1 MNISKEQSER
11 IERRKQEW
19 AVGDHHTGLMSVA
32 WVYKKEGV
40 PLQEA
45 ITDMQAFYSSIEEQG
60 KHDEHVREVE
70 EAFSKVY
77 EFDYSVRRQPAKADM
92 TASYKAEQMAWLS
105 AHNDDTELRKGI
117 LEQDVSDKRTT
128 TIAALKSIF
137 RHTSGRIRY
146 GQTINTI
153 RWAETSDGFSAMAN
167 SDQCVYMTTTTF
179 GDIIDNGRQ
188 EELAEKGAKYIAYS
202 AKDENVL
209 EKACVLLEYDEPM
222 GEDRISKDAFGYLTE
237 EEKSAY
243 RSKILSHTCMVLE
256 RAGLKP
262 TTVTF
267 SGNRS
272 YHCLFRLSKPVTK
285 EEWEKHEEKLKAIYL
300 RIGADEATLSFNR
313 MTRVPRGCPKHEAE
327 RGEVQRI
334 MYFDDGAEVSL
345 EEYVERLESIASEIS
360 EVKEK
365 AGKITLAME
374 RTIDPKTGK
383 DKWEYSPAN
392 WERSLEDIGI
402 RPKLK
407 KLEKGGAYELTLSH
421 DGGLYH
427 VICAQGALDHIV
439 KMYKA
444 QDYMAGVMFREKRA
458 SKLGSDKYEQY
469 AGMAEPYRE
478 PTDTRLRVLI
488 PYRNGLLEVTAKG
501 GTLSDGTYN
510 GLDIPD
516 DSPTLTRDWR
526 YSAEKGELEDFVE
539 LACGREDGDESWE
552 ARKEALMTLLGYEI
566 CGDKEEVNYFPVI
579 IEKSIED
586 NNGGTGK
593 SLITKALSY
602 MRKTC
607 FLDFKTWDDDQ
618 RFFFTDLAQLPRIA
632 RCEDL
637 PRSFDLE
644 KMFNRL
650 SESFKID
657 LKGKNA
663 VTLDMATMPKF
674 IATSNSYLKG
684 TGNSYTRRYK
694 EYEITDWWRG
704 KDPEKHYGHLLYF
717 DWDEEEWSRF
727 DSFMARCAGK
737 YLREGLREYR
747 GDNSPEKSLD
757 VNLGDLRDFFDEVI
771 DPLPYWTVATEL
783 IEKHEDWYRRVHA
796 GKYMKVSYTAK
807 TIKSKLKTYCSLKGL
822 VYDDNNGV
830 ARRHDGVVGKWIEVT
845 NPNPTNATKGGCN
858 GVTAVTEVSVTSVAT
873 KDGSVTGDV
882 ENAVAFSEDDPLFGD
897 FHEVTEECNGNPVT
911 SSGSGNKTVT
921 SQLVENEG
929 LMENCNYVTRNYNP
943 LHKKEEEENIY
954 KELKKPV
961 TPLHSKPSIKKHK
974 LDKDGNI
981 ILED

>member
-1 MNISKEQSER
+1 MKLEKEQKER
-11 IERRKQEW
+11 IEKRKQEW

-45 ITDMQAFYSSIEEQG
+45 ITDMQAFYTSIEEQG

-77 EFDYSVRRQPAKADM
+77 EFDYSVRKPAPRID
-92 TASYKAEQMAWLS
+92 TGASYKIEQREWLELQGS
-105 AHNDDTELRKGI
+105 LDTELKKAI
-117 LEQDVSDKRTT
+117 LEQDTSEKRTAT
-128 TIAALKSIF
+128 TKALKSLF
-137 RHTSGRIRY
+137 RHACGRIRY
-146 GQTINTI
+146 GQTLNTI
-153 RWAETSDGFSAMAN
+153 RWAETDNDFAEMRNNDA
-167 SDQCVYMTTTTF
+167 QCVYMTTTTF
-179 GDIIDNGRQ
+179 GDIIDDGRQ
-188 EELAEKGAKYIAYS
+188 EELAGKGAKYIAYS
-202 AKDENVL
+202 AKDENII
-209 EKACVLLEYDEPM
+209 EKACILLEYDEPM
-222 GEDRISKDAFGYLTE
+222 GEDRISKDAFGYLPD
-237 EEKSAY
+237 EEKNAY
-243 RSKILSHTCMVLE
+243 RSKILSHTCKVLE

-267 SGNRS
+267 SGSRS

-285 EEWEKHEEKLKAIYL
+285 EEWEKYEERLKVIYL

-313 MTRVPRGCPKHEAE
+313 MTRVPRGCRKDEAE

-345 EEYVERLESIASEIS
+345 EEYVEKLEKIAKEIS

-374 RTIDPKTGK
+374 KTIDPNTGK
-383 DKWEYSPAN
+383 EKWEYNPVK
-392 WERSLEDIGI
+392 WERSLEDMGI
-402 RPKLK
+402 KPKFR
-407 KLEKGGAYELTLSH
+407 KLENGGAYELTISH

-439 KMYKA
+439 KMYKS
-444 QDYMAGVMFREKRA
+444 QDYAAGAWFREKRA
-458 SKLGSDKYEQY
+458 SKLGSEKYEQY

-526 YSAEKGELEDFVE
+526 YSTEKGELEDFIE
-539 LACGREDGDESWE
+539 CACGREDGDECWK

-566 CGDKEEVNYFPVI
+566 CGAKEQVNYFPVI
-579 IEKSIED
+579 IEKSIEE

-593 SLITKALSY
+593 SLITKSLSY
-602 MRKTC
+602 IRKTC

-618 RFFFTDLAQLPRIA
+618 RFFFTDVATTLPKIA

-650 SESFKID
+650 SDKFKID
-657 LKGKNA
+657 IKGKNP
-663 VTLDMATMPKF
+663 VMLDMDTMPKL
-674 IATSNSYLKG
+674 IATSNYYLKG
-684 TGNSYTRRYK
+684 TGTAYSRRYK

-737 YLREGLREYR
+737 YLREGLKEYR
-747 GDNSPEKSLD
+747 GDNSAEKSLD
-757 VNLGDLRDFFDEVI
+757 TNLGDLRDFFDETL
-771 DPLPYWTVATEL
+771 DQLPYWTTAMEL
-783 IEKHEDWYRRVHA
+783 IEKYEDWYKTVHA
-796 GKYMKVSYTAK
+796 GKFMKISYTAK
-807 TIKSKLKTYCSLKGL
+807 TMKSKLKTYCNLKGL
-822 VYDDNNGV
+822 VYDDNDGAPRKRNGETKRWIQV
-830 ARRHDGVVGKWIEVT
+830 ANPSPTTTVKTDTTVT
-845 NPNPTNATKGGCN
+845 KKH
-858 GVTAVTEVSVTSVAT
+858 EVSVTVN
-873 KDGSVTGDV
+873 GNIVT
-882 ENAVAFSEDDPLFGD
+882 FSEDDPLFGD
-897 FHEVTEECNGNPVT
+897 FAGKQEKVTEKCVTCNANPEKSLPIQTTGNQELECEG
-911 SSGSGNKTVT
+911 
-921 SQLVENEG
+921 NEG
-929 LMENCNYVTRNYNP
+929 NAKNTL
-943 LHKKEEEENIY
+943 LHKKEEDENIY
-954 KELKKPV
+954 KELEKPV
-961 TPLHSKPSIKKHK
+961 TSLLSLPRIKKHK

>member
-11 IERRKQEW
+11 IEKRKQEW

-32 WVYKKEGV
+32 WVYKKAGV

-45 ITDMQAFYSSIEEQG
+45 ITDMQAFYASIEEQG

-70 EAFSKVY
+70 EAFAKVY
-77 EFDYSVRRQPAKADM
+77 EFDYSVRRQPAKADT

-209 EKACVLLEYDEPM
+209 EKACVLLEFDEPM
-222 GEDRISKDAFGYLTE
+222 GEDRISKDAFGYLPE

-243 RSKILSHTCMVLE
+243 RGKILSHTCMVLE

-285 EEWEKHEEKLKAIYL
+285 EEWERHEEKLKAIYL

-313 MTRVPRGCPKHEAE
+313 MTRVPRGCPRHEAE
-327 RGEVQRI
+327 RGEAQRI
-334 MYFDDGAEVSL
+334 MYFDDSAEVSL

-374 RTIDPKTGK
+374 RAIDPKTGK

-402 RPKLK
+402 RPKFR

-458 SKLGSDKYEQY
+458 SKLGSDKFEQY

-526 YSAEKGELEDFVE
+526 YSAERGELEDFIE

-593 SLITKALSY
+593 SLITRALSY

-637 PRSFDLE
+637 PKSFDLE

-650 SESFKID
+650 SESFKVD

-684 TGNSYTRRYK
+684 TGNSYTRRYR

-737 YLREGLREYR
+737 YLREGLKEYR

-757 VNLGDLRDFFDEVI
+757 VNLGDLRDFFDETL
-771 DPLPYWTVATEL
+771 DQLPYWTVATEL
-783 IEKHEDWYRRVHA
+783 IEKYEDWYRKVHA

-807 TIKSKLKTYCSLKGL
+807 TIKSRLKTYCSLRGL
-822 VYDDNNGV
+822 VYDDNDGAPRKRNGETKRWIMV
-830 ARRHDGVVGKWIEVT
+830 A
-845 NPNPTNATKGGCN
+845 NPSPTTPVK
-858 GVTAVTEVSVTSVAT
+858 TDTRVTERVTEDHDVSVT
-873 KDGSVTGDV
+873 GSGNIVT
-882 ENAVAFSEDDPLFGD
+882 FSDDDPLFGD
-897 FHEVTEECNGNPVT
+897 FAGKPEKVTEKCVTGNANHEKSLPIQT
-911 SSGSGNKTVT
+911 TGNQELKCVG
-921 SQLVENEG
+921 NEG
-929 LMENCNYVTRNYNP
+929 NAKSTL
-943 LHKKEEEENIY
+943 LHKKEEDENIY

-961 TPLHSKPSIKKHK
+961 TALPSLPSIRKHK

>member
-11 IERRKQEW
+11 IEKRKQEW

-45 ITDMQAFYSSIEEQG
+45 ITDMQAFYTSIEEQG

-70 EAFSKVY
+70 EAFAKVY

-92 TASYKAEQMAWLS
+92 TASYKAEQSAWLS
-105 AHNDDTELRKGI
+105 AHDDNTELRKGI

-137 RHTSGRIRY
+137 RNTSGRIRY

-222 GEDRISKDAFGYLTE
+222 GEDRISKDAFGYLPE

-313 MTRVPRGCPKHEAE
+313 MTRVPRGCPRHEAE
-327 RGEVQRI
+327 RGEAQRI
-334 MYFDDGAEVSL
+334 MYFDDSAEVSL

-458 SKLGSDKYEQY
+458 SKLGSDKFEQY

-478 PTDTRLRVLI
+478 PIDTRLRVLI

-526 YSAEKGELEDFVE
+526 YSAEKGELEDFIE
-539 LACGREDGDESWE
+539 CACGREDGDECWE

-566 CGDKEEVNYFPVI
+566 CGAKEQVNYFPVI
-579 IEKSIED
+579 IEKSIEE

-618 RFFFTDLAQLPRIA
+618 RFFFTDLAKLPRNA

-650 SESFKID
+650 TEGFKID
-657 LKGKNA
+657 LKGKNP
-663 VTLDMATMPKF
+663 VTLEMEIMPKL
-674 IATSNSYLKG
+674 IATSNYYLKG
-684 TGNSYTRRYK
+684 TGTAYSRRYK

-737 YLREGLREYR
+737 YLREGLKEYR
-747 GDNSPEKSLD
+747 GDNSAEKSLD
-757 VNLGDLRDFFDEVI
+757 TNLGDLRDFFDETL

-783 IEKHEDWYRRVHA
+783 IEKYEDWYRKVHA
-796 GKYMKVSYTAK
+796 GKYMKISYTAK
-807 TIKSKLKTYCSLKGL
+807 TIKSRLKTYCSLKGL
-822 VYDDNNGV
+822 IYDDNDGV
-830 ARRHDGVVGKWIEVT
+830 ARRHDGNVGKWIEVT

-858 GVTAVTEVSVTSVAT
+858 NVTETSVTSVA
-873 KDGSVTGDV
+873 KSSVSVTGD
-882 ENAVAFSEDDPLFGD
+882 ENAVTYSEDDPLFGG
-897 FHEVTEECNGNPVT
+897 FSEETESCNGNSVT
-911 SSGSGNKTVT
+911 GSGSGNKTV
-921 SQLVENEG
+921 SPQLIENEA
-929 LMENCNYVTRNYNP
+929 LMENCNCVTKNYYP
-943 LHKKEEEENIY
+943 LHKKEEDENIY
-954 KELKKPV
+954 KELKKHV
-961 TPLHSKPSIKKHK
+961 TSLHPQPRIKKHE

>member
-1 MNISKEQSER
+1 MKLEKEKKER
-11 IERRKQEW
+11 LEKRKQEW
-19 AVGDHHTGLMSVA
+19 KDGGHHSGLMSLA
-32 WVYKKEGV
+32 WAYKREGV
-40 PLQEA
+40 PLTEA
-45 ITDMQAFYSSIEEQG
+45 IADAQALYSSIEEPS

-77 EFDYSVRRQPAKADM
+77 EFDYSIRKPAPKID
-92 TASYKAEQMAWLS
+92 TGASYKIEQREWLDLQGS
-105 AHNDDTELRKGI
+105 LDTELKKAI
-117 LEQDVSDKRTT
+117 LEQDTSEKRTAT
-128 TIAALKSIF
+128 TKALKSLF

-146 GQTINTI
+146 GQTVNTI
-153 RWAETSDGFSAMAN
+153 RWAETENDFEDMRYNDA
-167 SDQCVYMTTTTF
+167 QCVYMTTTTF
-179 GDIIDNGRQ
+179 GDIIDDGRQ
-188 EELAEKGAKYIAYS
+188 EELAGKGAKYTAYS
-202 AKDENVL
+202 AKDENII
-209 EKACVLLEYDEPM
+209 EKACILLEYDEPM
-222 GEDRISKDAFGYLTE
+222 GEDRISKDAFGYLSD
-237 EEKSAY
+237 EEKNAY
-243 RSKILSHTCMVLE
+243 RSKILSHTCKVLE

-313 MTRVPRGCPKHEAE
+313 MTRVPRGCPRHEAE
-327 RGEVQRI
+327 RGEAQRI
-334 MYFDDGAEVSL
+334 MYFDDSAEVSL
-345 EEYVERLESIASEIS
+345 EEYVERLENIASEIS

-402 RPKLK
+402 RPKFK

-439 KMYKA
+439 RMYKA

-458 SKLGSDKYEQY
+458 SKLGSDKFEQY

-526 YSAEKGELEDFVE
+526 YSAEKGELEDFIE
-539 LACGREDGDESWE
+539 CACGREDGDECWE
-552 ARKEALMTLLGYEI
+552 ARKEALMTLLGYEM
-566 CGDKEEVNYFPVI
+566 CGAKEEVNYFPVI

-650 SESFKID
+650 SESFKVD
-657 LKGKNA
+657 LKGKNPL
-663 VTLDMATMPKF
+663 TLDMATMPKF

-684 TGNSYTRRYK
+684 TGNSYARRYR
-694 EYEITDWWRG
+694 ECEITDWWRG
-704 KDPEKHYGHLLYF
+704 KDPEKHYGHLLYY

-737 YLREGLREYR
+737 YLREGLKEYR
-747 GDNSPEKSLD
+747 GDNSAEKSLD
-757 VNLGDLRDFFDEVI
+757 VNLGDLRDFFDETLY
-771 DPLPYWTVATEL
+771 PLPYWTVATEL
-783 IEKHEDWYRRVHA
+783 IEKYEDWYRRVHA

-807 TIKSKLKTYCSLKGL
+807 TIKSKLKTYCSLRGL
-822 VYDDNNGV
+822 VYDDGGGATRKWNGESK
-830 ARRHDGVVGKWIEVT
+830 RWIQVT
-845 NPNPTNATKGGCN
+845 NQVTK
-858 GVTAVTEVSVTSVAT
+858 VTEKVTMAGDNDDISVTCS
-873 KDGSVTGDV
+873 K
-882 ENAVAFSEDDPLFGD
+882 DDPLFGD
-897 FHEVTEECNGNPVT
+897 FVEKSEKGDENSVTVTELSPF
-911 SSGSGNKTVT
+911 SSPTQT
-921 SQLVENEG
+921 VENEG
-929 LMENCNYVTRNYNP
+929 LMKKGDKVTEISNP
-943 LHKKEEEENIY
+943 YTREDKIKNTY
-954 KELKKPV
+954 KELENPV
-961 TPLHSKPSIKKHK
+961 TSVTLSPRVIKKHK